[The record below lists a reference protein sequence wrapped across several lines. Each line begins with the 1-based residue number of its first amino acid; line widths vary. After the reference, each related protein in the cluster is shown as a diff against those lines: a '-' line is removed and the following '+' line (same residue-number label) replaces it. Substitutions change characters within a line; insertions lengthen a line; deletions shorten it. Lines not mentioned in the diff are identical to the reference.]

1 MVRVDGAT
9 LLVRALQRQ
18 GVSHLF
24 SVSAG
29 GMASV
34 YQAAQEEGLAVVHTR
49 HEGPAAFMADGWARM
64 TRQVGACLV
73 THGVGVTNAM
83 TGLAAAHMD
92 GVPLLCLALGIPRAR
107 ADLGNLQEMD
117 HLAAV
122 APVTKWARIVP
133 SAARIP
139 QYVAAALRHAW
150 EGQPGRSSWRSPAT
164 CSRKSSTTPRSRSLT
179 GCVRSGRP
187 AIRSSIEEAARLLAA
202 AERPVVFA
210 GSGAWWSDAGEA
222 LAALAEQANV
232 PVFTRRMGRSA
243 LAADHPLHFGMAWFS
258 MNGVSLAAASECD
271 LLLLVGGH
279 LHYDLE
285 HGRAPYLNG
294 RAKIVQIDAS
304 PAEIGQNRPADVAIV
319 GDARLALEQLRA
331 ALPAQAQASGKR
343 QAWVDRLRAAQAE
356 VEAEL
361 APLRR
366 TEGSPIHPIRL
377 WSEVE
382 PLLSDRTTIVTG
394 QGDSDFWAELL
405 IPPRAPG
412 RYARSG
418 RAGCLGTEIAYGIA
432 AKLAYPDD
440 DVLVTVGDGG
450 FGFSA
455 MELETAAR
463 CGAPIVVIV
472 SNDSAWAMIK
482 AQQTATLGPEGAPFT
497 ELGRVDHANLAE
509 SLGCYGERVEIAG
522 ADRAGVAAGVR
533 GGAAGRAGRPDRVV
547 HQPADPLALPQ
558 PAEPA
563 PADRLPVGH
572 APVASSRAPLLWP
585 GVPVAVL

>member
-1 MVRVDGAT
+1 MVHVDGAT

-34 YQAAQEEGLAVVHTR
+34 YQAAQEEGLRVVHTR

-92 GVPLLCLALGIPRAR
+92 GVPLLCLALGIPRSR

-139 QYVAAALRHAW
+139 EYVAAALRHAW
-150 EGQPGRSSWRSPAT
+150 EGQPGPVFLEIPGDLFAETVDDAEIPQPERVRPLRAAGDPAA
-164 CSRKSSTTPRSRSLT
+164 
-179 GCVRSGRP
+179 V
-187 AIRSSIEEAARLLAA
+187 EEAARLLAE

-222 LAALAEQANV
+222 LGALAEQANV

-258 MNGVSLAAASECD
+258 MNGVSLAAASACD
-271 LLLLVGGH
+271 LLVLVGGH

-294 RAKIVQIDAS
+294 RARIVQIDAS
-304 PAEIGQNRPADVAIV
+304 PAEIGQNRAADVAIV

-331 ALPAQAQASGKR
+331 ALPAQAQVSGKR
-343 QAWVDRLRAAQAE
+343 QAWVERLRAARDE

-382 PLLSDRTTIVTG
+382 PLLTDRTTIVTG

-432 AKLAYPDD
+432 AKLAYPED

-463 CGAPIVVIV
+463 CGAPIVVLV

-497 ELGRVDHANLAE
+497 ELGMVDHAKLAE
-509 SLGCYGERVEIAG
+509 SLGCYGERVEAPEQIGPALR
-522 ADRAGVAAGVR
+522 RAFG
-533 GGAAGRAGRPDRVV
+533 AGRP
-547 HQPADPLALPQ
+547 
-558 PAEPA
+558 
-563 PADRLPVGH
+563 
-572 APVASSRAPLLWP
+572 
-585 GVPVAVL
+585 AVLDVRIASFTSPLIRWLCRTLPNPHPLIGYPTDTPR

>member
-29 GMASV
+29 GMAAV
-34 YQAAQEEGLAVVHTR
+34 YQAAQEEGLSVVHTR
-49 HEGPAAFMADGWARM
+49 HEGPAAFMADGWARL
-64 TRQVGACLV
+64 TRQIGACLV

-83 TGLAAAHMD
+83 TGLAAAYMD
-92 GVPLLCLALGIPRAR
+92 GAPLLCLALGIPRAR

-150 EGQPGRSSWRSPAT
+150 EGQPGPVFLEIPGDLFAETVDDAEVLDVDRVRPLRAAGDPAA
-164 CSRKSSTTPRSRSLT
+164 
-179 GCVRSGRP
+179 V
-187 AIRSSIEEAARLLAA
+187 EEAARLLTD

-210 GSGAWWSDAGEA
+210 GSGVWWSDAGGA
-222 LAALAEQANV
+222 LQALAEQASL
-232 PVFTRRMGRSA
+232 PIFTRRMGRAA
-243 LAADHPLHFGMAWFS
+243 LAADHPLHFGLAWFS
-258 MNGVSLAAASECD
+258 MNGISLAAASECD

-294 RAKIVQIDAS
+294 RARIVQIDAS
-304 PAEIGQNRPADVAIV
+304 PSEIGQNRPADVAIV
-319 GDARLALEQLRA
+319 GDARLVLEQLRA
-331 ALPAQAQASGKR
+331 ALPASAVTNGNR
-343 QAWVDRLRAAQAE
+343 QPWLDRLRVARAEIEAQF
-356 VEAEL
+356 
-361 APLRR
+361 APLRH
-366 TEGSPIHPIRL
+366 TEGTPIHPLRL
-377 WSEVE
+377 WSEVAAVLGE
-382 PLLSDRTTIVTG
+382 RTTLVTG

-405 IPPRAPG
+405 LPPRAPG

-418 RAGCLGTEIAYGIA
+418 RAGCLGTELAYGIA
-432 AKLAYPDD
+432 ARLAHPDD

-455 MELETAAR
+455 MELETAVR

-472 SNDSAWAMIK
+472 SNDSAWAMIQ
-482 AQQTATLGPEGAPFT
+482 AQQTATLGPNSAPFT
-497 ELGRVDHANLAE
+497 ELTRVDHARLAE
-509 SLGCYGERVEIAG
+509 SLGCYGERVERPEQIGPALR
-522 ADRAGVAAGVR
+522 RAFQ
-533 GGAAGRAGRPDRVV
+533 AGRP
-547 HQPADPLALPQ
+547 
-558 PAEPA
+558 
-563 PADRLPVGH
+563 
-572 APVASSRAPLLWP
+572 
-585 GVPVAVL
+585 AVLDVQIASFTSPLIRWLCRNLPNPHPLIGYPAVTPG

>member
-1 MVRVDGAT
+1 MVLVDGAT
-9 LLVRALQRQ
+9 LLVRALQQQ

-34 YQAAQEEGLAVVHTR
+34 YQAAREEGLSVVHTR

-64 TRQVGACLV
+64 TRQIGACLV

-83 TGLAAAHMD
+83 TGLASAYMD

-139 QYVAAALRHAW
+139 EYVAAALRHAW
-150 EGQPGRSSWRSPAT
+150 EGQPGPVFLEIPGNLFAETVDDVEIPDMDR
-164 CSRKSSTTPRSRSLT
+164 
-179 GCVRSGRP
+179 VRPLRAAGDP
-187 AIRSSIEEAARLLAA
+187 SSIEEASRLLAA

-210 GSGAWWSDAGEA
+210 GSGVWWSDAGGA
-222 LAALAEQANV
+222 LQALAEQATL

-243 LAADHPLHFGMAWFS
+243 LAAGHPLHFGMAWFS

-285 HGRAPYLNG
+285 HGRAPYLNS
-294 RAKIVQIDAS
+294 RTRIVQIDAS
-304 PAEIGQNRPADVAIV
+304 PAEIGQNRPAEVAIV
-319 GDARLALEQLRA
+319 GDARLVLEQLQA
-331 ALPAQAQASGKR
+331 ALPAQVPTSGKR
-343 QAWVDRLRAAQAE
+343 QAWVERLRAARAE
-356 VEAEL
+356 VEAQL

-382 PLLSDRTTIVTG
+382 TALGDRTTLVTG

-405 IPPRAPG
+405 LPPRAPG

-432 AKLAYPDD
+432 AKLANPDD

-472 SNDSAWAMIK
+472 SNDSAWAMIQ
-482 AQQTATLGPEGAPFT
+482 AQQTATLGPDGAPFT
-497 ELGRVDHANLAE
+497 ELGSVDHAKLAE
-509 SLGCYGERVEIAG
+509 SLGCYGERVETPEQIVPALR
-522 ADRAGVAAGVR
+522 RAL
-533 GGAAGRAGRPDRVV
+533 AAGRPAVLDVQILSFTSPLIRWLCRNLPNPHPLIGC
-547 HQPADPLALPQ
+547 PADTP
-558 PAEPA
+558 
-563 PADRLPVGH
+563 R
-572 APVASSRAPLLWP
+572 
-585 GVPVAVL
+585 

>member
-9 LLVRALQRQ
+9 LLVRALRRQ

-29 GMASV
+29 GMAAV
-34 YQAAQEEGLAVVHTR
+34 YQAAQEEGLSVVHTR
-49 HEGPAAFMADGWARM
+49 HEGPAAFMADGWARA

-83 TGLAAAHMD
+83 TGLAAAYMD
-92 GVPLLCLALGIPRAR
+92 GSPLLCLALGIPRAR

-150 EGQPGRSSWRSPAT
+150 EGQPGPVFLEIPGDLFTETVDDAEAPEVGTVRPLRAAGDPA
-164 CSRKSSTTPRSRSLT
+164 
-179 GCVRSGRP
+179 
-187 AIRSSIEEAARLLAA
+187 AIEAVAHLLADA
-202 AERPVVFA
+202 RRPVVFA
-210 GSGAWWSDAGEA
+210 GSGAWWSDAGGA
-222 LAALAEQANV
+222 LQALAEQADL
-232 PVFTRRMGRSA
+232 PVFTRRMGRAA

-294 RAKIVQIDAS
+294 RARIVQIDAS
-304 PAEIGQNRPADVAIV
+304 PSEIGQNRPADVAVV
-319 GDARLALEQLRA
+319 GDARLVLEQLQAALSARTARSADRA
-331 ALPAQAQASGKR
+331 AWL
-343 QAWVDRLRAAQAE
+343 DRLRAARAE

-361 APLRR
+361 TPLRR
-366 TEGSPIHPIRL
+366 TEGAPVHPLRL

-382 PLLSDRTTIVTG
+382 PVLNERTTIVTG

-405 IPPRAPG
+405 LSPRAPG
-412 RYARSG
+412 RYLRSG
-418 RAGCLGTEIAYGIA
+418 RAGCLGTELAYGIA

-472 SNDSAWAMIK
+472 SNDSAWAMIQ

-497 ELGRVDHANLAE
+497 ELGRVDHAGLAE
-509 SLGCYGERVEIAG
+509 SLGCYGERVETPEQIGPALR
-522 ADRAGVAAGVR
+522 RAF
-533 GGAAGRAGRPDRVV
+533 AAGRPAVLDVQIASFTSPLIRWLCRSLPNPHPLIGY
-547 HQPADPLALPQ
+547 PADTP
-558 PAEPA
+558 
-563 PADRLPVGH
+563 R
-572 APVASSRAPLLWP
+572 
-585 GVPVAVL
+585 

>member
-1 MVRVDGAT
+1 MATIDGAT

-29 GMASV
+29 GMASA
-34 YQAAQEEGLAVVHTR
+34 YQAAQEAGLTVVHTR
-49 HEGPAAFMADGWARM
+49 HEGPAAFMADGWARV
-64 TRQVGACLV
+64 TRQIGACLV

-83 TGLAAAHMD
+83 TGLAAAYMD
-92 GVPLLCLALGIPRAR
+92 GAPLLCLALGIPRAR

-139 QYVAAALRHAW
+139 EYVAAALRYAW
-150 EGQPGRSSWRSPAT
+150 EGQPGPVFLEIPGDLFTATVDEAEVSPPERVRPLRTAGDPAAVEKAT
-164 CSRKSSTTPRSRSLT
+164 
-179 GCVRSGRP
+179 
-187 AIRSSIEEAARLLAA
+187 RLLGNAR
-202 AERPVVFA
+202 RPVVFA
-210 GSGAWWSDAGEA
+210 GSGVWWSDAGGA
-222 LAALAEQANV
+222 LQALAERADL
-232 PVFTRRMGRSA
+232 PVFTRRMGRAA
-243 LAADHPLHFGMAWFS
+243 LSADHPLHFGMAWFS
-258 MNGVSLAAASECD
+258 MNGVSLMAAAECD

-285 HGRAPYLNG
+285 HGRPPYLNA
-294 RAKIVQIDAS
+294 RAQVVQIDAS
-304 PAEIGQNRPADVAIV
+304 PSEIGQNRPADVAIV
-319 GDARLALEQLRA
+319 GDARLVLEQLDA
-331 ALPAQAQASGKR
+331 ALAAHPAPSPSR
-343 QAWVDRLRAAQAE
+343 QAWLDRLRAARAE

-366 TEGSPIHPIRL
+366 DAGTPIHPLRL
-377 WSEVE
+377 WSEAAGAID
-382 PLLSDRTTIVTG
+382 DRTTIVTG

-405 IPPRAPG
+405 LPPRAPG

-432 AKLAYPDD
+432 ARLARPEET
-440 DVLVTVGDGG
+440 VLVTVGDGG

-472 SNDSAWAMIK
+472 SNDSGWMMIK
-482 AQQTATLGPEGAPFT
+482 SQQTAALGPDGAPFT
-497 ELGRVDHANLAE
+497 ELGRVDHARLAE
-509 SLGCYGERVEIAG
+509 SLGCYGERVETAEQIGPALR
-522 ADRAGVAAGVR
+522 RAL
-533 GGAAGRAGRPDRVV
+533 AAGRPAVLDVQIRPFTSPLIRWLCRNLPNP
-547 HQPADPLALPQ
+547 HPLIGYPADTP
-558 PAEPA
+558 
-563 PADRLPVGH
+563 R
-572 APVASSRAPLLWP
+572 
-585 GVPVAVL
+585 

>member
-1 MVRVDGAT
+1 MATVDGAT

-34 YQAAQEEGLAVVHTR
+34 YHAAQEEGLSVVHTR
-49 HEGPAAFMADGWARM
+49 HEGPAAFMADGWARI

-83 TGLAAAHMD
+83 TGLAAASMD

-107 ADLGNLQEMD
+107 ADMGNLQEMD

-139 QYVAAALRHAW
+139 EYVAAALRHAW
-150 EGQPGRSSWRSPAT
+150 EGQPGPVFLEIPGDLFAEVVDDTELPQIDRVRPIPAA
-164 CSRKSSTTPRSRSLT
+164 
-179 GCVRSGRP
+179 GDP
-187 AIRSSIEEAARLLAA
+187 AAVEEAARLLAA
-202 AERPVVFA
+202 ARRPVVFA
-210 GSGAWWSDAGEA
+210 GSGAWWSDAGRA
-222 LAALAEQANV
+222 LQSLAERAGL
-232 PVFTRRMGRSA
+232 PVFTRRMGRA
-243 LAADHPLHFGMAWFS
+243 VLPADHPLHFGMAWFS
-258 MNGVSLAAASECD
+258 MNGVALAAASQCD

-285 HGRAPYLNG
+285 HGRSPYLNAQ
-294 RAKIVQIDAS
+294 AKIVQIDAS
-304 PAEIGQNRPADVAIV
+304 PAEIGQNRAADVAIV
-319 GDARLALEQLRA
+319 GDARLVLEQLDAALAGQPGPSASRHSWLDQLRA
-331 ALPAQAQASGKR
+331 AR
-343 QAWVDRLRAAQAE
+343 AE

-361 APLRR
+361 APLRQDDG
-366 TEGSPIHPIRL
+366 TPIHPLRL
-377 WSEVE
+377 WTEVAAV
-382 PLLSDRTTIVTG
+382 LGDRTTIVTG

-405 IPPRAPG
+405 LPLRTPG

-432 AKLAYPDD
+432 ARLAHPED

-463 CGAPIVVIV
+463 CRAPIVVIV
-472 SNDSAWAMIK
+472 SNDGGWSMIT
-482 AQQTATLGPEGAPFT
+482 AQQTATLGPDGAPFT
-497 ELGRVDHANLAE
+497 DLGQVDHAKLAE
-509 SLGCYGERVEIAG
+509 SLGCYGERVETVDQIAP
-522 ADRAGVAAGVR
+522 ALRRAFG
-533 GGAAGRAGRPDRVV
+533 AGRP
-547 HQPADPLALPQ
+547 
-558 PAEPA
+558 
-563 PADRLPVGH
+563 
-572 APVASSRAPLLWP
+572 
-585 GVPVAVL
+585 AVLDVRIRPFTSPLIRWLCRNLPNPHPLIGYPGGTPR